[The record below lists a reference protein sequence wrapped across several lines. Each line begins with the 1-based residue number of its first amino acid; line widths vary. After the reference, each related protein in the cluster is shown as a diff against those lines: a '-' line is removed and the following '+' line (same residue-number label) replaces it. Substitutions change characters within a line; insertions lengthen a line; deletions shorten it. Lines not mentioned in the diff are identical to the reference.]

1 MDDPSEIIYYSS
13 PIGTVEVTI
22 REEAIISIYFI
33 EESKTS
39 NQPISDFGETVLLQ
53 LKEYF
58 EGNRQTF
65 DLQLKPE
72 GTEFQQQVWS
82 ELLKIPFGKTISYIE
97 LARRLGDEKK
107 VRAVGN
113 ANGNNPISIIIPCHR
128 VIGSNQKL
136 VGYAGGLWR
145 KKFLLDHEMNISLD
159 VRQLDLGF

>member
-1 MDDPSEIIYYSS
+1 MDDPDEIIYYPS

-22 REEAIISIYFI
+22 REGAIISIFFI
-33 EESKTS
+33 EESYVNEKV
-39 NQPISDFGETVLLQ
+39 ISDFGEIVLLQ

-65 DLQLKPE
+65 DLPLKPE

-113 ANGNNPISIIIPCHR
+113 ANSKNPISILMPCQR
-128 VIGSNQKL
+128 VIGNNNKL

-145 KKFLLDHEMNISLD
+145 KKFLLEHETAISQD